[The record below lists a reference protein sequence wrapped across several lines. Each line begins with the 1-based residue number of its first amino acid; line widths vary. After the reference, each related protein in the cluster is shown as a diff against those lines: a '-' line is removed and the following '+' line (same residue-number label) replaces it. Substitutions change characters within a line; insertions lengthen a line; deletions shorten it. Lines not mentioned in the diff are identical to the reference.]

1 MIFAIANLLMK
12 LLGLDFETAI
22 KYARLALI
30 AIVGLIVLITTV
42 FIFKACNRPPKL
54 NEKQIQKVQQAI
66 EKQERTEMVE
76 TLAQIEVETKQID
89 ANLANADNE
98 KLKAFAEAR
107 KRARELTN
115 EQLAKELEALK

>member
-30 AIVGLIVLITTV
+30 AIVGLILLITTV
-42 FIFKACNRPPKL
+42 FIFKACDSPPQL

-66 EKQERTEMVE
+66 EKQERDEMVE
-76 TLAQIEVETKQID
+76 TLAQIEVETKGID

-98 KLKAFAEAR
+98 KLKAFIEAR
-107 KRARELTN
+107 DKARSMTN
-115 EQLAKELEALK
+115 EELAKALEALK

>member
-98 KLKAFAEAR
+98 KLKAFIEAR
-107 KRARELTN
+107 DKARSMTN
-115 EQLAKELEALK
+115 EELAKALEALK